1 MDQANSEIKKIK
13 KQIKADPELRDML
26 VRSGRNEIMLDL
38 DGDGAADLCLSCE
51 GGGDRIDTLA
61 LDLSGNGDFNLF
73 LHDADGNGIPDTV
86 FWADDES
93 DEAELIAFG
102 SDVEQGLIRIA
113 AHIDALLTAD
123 EFMTEEFG
131 ISLADLASYLK
142 EYAEGILNEIDSRL
156 NAEGIEKVYYFLN
169 DAQTYYLAT
178 VDGDQPRVRP
188 FGTVLLR
195 DGKLYIQTGK
205 VKEVSSQIKKNPHVE
220 LCAFMDGTWL
230 RVAGELVNDDD
241 RDVKLALLEKMPE
254 LKPMYS
260 ADDDNM
266 QMLYFKD
273 ATAVFSSFTS
283 EPETIHF

>member
-102 SDVEQGLIRIA
+102 SEVEQGLIRIA

-205 VKEVSSQIKKNPHVE
+205 VKEVSAQIKKNPHVE